1 MIVWH
6 LEAQNK
12 QYHEQMTHESIPILQ
27 KKRKE
32 REKKL
37 VAETLVTQ

>member
-1 MIVWH
+1 MVVWH

-27 KKRKE
+27 KKKRKG
-32 REKKL
+32 KKL